1 MARRARPLL
10 CRPMKLS
17 DRQREI
23 AEKHINQEREMVF
36 FSRRDDTAIPFSE
49 VANLGDERL
58 RQIQSEIGT
67 YVTSIESRIEHVNVL
82 LRSGREVEDS
92 KAIRKRLKILQK
104 FSGEIRRTLERRNGG
119 TSLPQGLSVKMLE
132 HESGHIIKKVET
144 TGCEEYWIILINE
157 EYGLVCIGSNPAY
170 PTWQDAW
177 VALKEMLN
185 QP

>member
-1 MARRARPLL
+1 
-10 CRPMKLS
+10 MKIS

-23 AEKHINQEREMVF
+23 ADRFINKDREMVF
-36 FSRRDDTAIPFSE
+36 FSRRDDTMAIPFSE
-49 VANLGDERL
+49 VANLDDTRL
-58 RQIQSEIGT
+58 RQMQSEIGT
-67 YVTSIESRIEHVNVL
+67 YVASIESRIEHVNVL
-82 LRSGREVEDS
+82 LRSGREVKDS
-92 KAIRKRLKILQK
+92 EKIRKRLKILQR

-132 HESGHIIKKVET
+132 HESGHIIKRVKT
-144 TGCEEYWIILINE
+144 SGCEEHWIIATKE

>member
-1 MARRARPLL
+1 
-10 CRPMKLS
+10 MKLS

-23 AEKHINQEREMVF
+23 ADRFINKDREMVL

-49 VANLGDERL
+49 VVNIDDTRL
-58 RQIQSEIGT
+58 RQMQSEIGT
-67 YVTSIESRIEHVNVL
+67 YVANIESRIEHINVL

-92 KAIRKRLKILQK
+92 IKIRKRLKILQK

-132 HESGHIIKKVET
+132 HESGHIIKKAET
-144 TGCEEYWIILINE
+144 PGCEEHWIIATKE
-157 EYGLVCIGSNPAY
+157 EYGLVWRSNPAY

-177 VALKEMLN
+177 VALKDMLN